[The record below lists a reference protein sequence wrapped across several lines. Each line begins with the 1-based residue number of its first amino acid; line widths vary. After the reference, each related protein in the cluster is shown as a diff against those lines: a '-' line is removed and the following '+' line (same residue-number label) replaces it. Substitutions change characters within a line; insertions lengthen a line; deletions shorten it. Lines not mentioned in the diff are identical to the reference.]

1 MDFAEDSFFGYLALQ
16 LCEYT
21 LDEYINTHLSKE
33 DTHALMKIT
42 QEVLRSLSVIHC
54 PTTKVLHRDIKP
66 QNVLIGERY
75 YSIAQLSLSLP
86 LNLKHGFH
94 HYGLKIHMQCLKVIF

>member
-21 LDEYINTHLSKE
+21 LDEYINTHLSKD

-66 QNVLIGERY
+66 QNVLIGE
-75 YSIAQLSLSLP
+75 IL
-86 LNLKHGFH
+86 
-94 HYGLKIHMQCLKVIF
+94 